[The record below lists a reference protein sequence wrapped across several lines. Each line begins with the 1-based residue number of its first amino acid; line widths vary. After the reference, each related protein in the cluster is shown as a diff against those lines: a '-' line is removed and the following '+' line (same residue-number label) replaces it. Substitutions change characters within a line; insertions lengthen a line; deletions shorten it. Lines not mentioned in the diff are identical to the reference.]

1 MKILCFGTFAE
12 VLLFCCRGYVP
23 GNKRKRNEI
32 VPQTKLVGELLNAV
46 DTAFGKNWTEG
57 DNSQQLTRK
66 LLRCEQHIP
75 DELKPAAAVV
85 SATDIAEYFKE
96 NLAPL
101 LEKPE
106 VAVLA
111 LRDVIRTD
119 AEMTDGAV
127 ATYFAVES
135 KQRLLGDYNVNLL
148 DFLSNAY
155 VYAIRGVDNKK
166 GKAGI
171 AEVNEAYVLSFSTQ
185 TNQIQLDTTSLVTT
199 SNAVRTLKPQRSLFD
214 MEVSNEFTP
223 PLNEWNLVLEVGGEC
238 PECGKLLSEEKSDK
252 SLPRYKVAVIDKS
265 KSSLTSSNRIAMCP
279 ECYDNYIFDTS
290 NDDVTHVSKL
300 KKDFVSSFRT
310 KDAMSENKVPLEIQ
324 IEEVLN
330 AIEMT
335 PEASLKRICDER
347 VYAVE
352 RKVTES
358 VVLMRKIR
366 ENALEYF
373 ECVET
378 LLKASDRA
386 RNQKFR
392 LFQSKVISCYEE
404 AKANETSQETIY
416 NHLVDWLFRQA
427 KHKHKT
433 ACEIIIAF
441 FVQLCDVF
449 EPEEVDYATPKQ
461 NNYFQ

>member
-12 VLLFCCRGYVP
+12 VLRVCCRGYIP
-23 GNKRKRNEI
+23 GNKPKRNEI
-32 VPQTKLVGELLNAV
+32 IPQTKLVGELLNAI
-46 DTAFGKNWTEG
+46 DTAFGKDWTEG
-57 DNSQQLTRK
+57 DNSRQLTKK
-66 LLRCEQHIP
+66 LLKCQQHIP
-75 DELKPAAAVV
+75 DELKPAAALV
-85 SATDIAEYFKE
+85 SATDIAAYFKE
-96 NLAPL
+96 NLIPL

-106 VAVLA
+106 VAILA

-127 ATYFAVES
+127 AIYFGVES
-135 KQRLLGDYNVNLL
+135 KQRLLDDYSVNLL

-155 VYAIRGVDNKK
+155 VYTIRGIDNKK
-166 GKAGI
+166 GKNSI
-171 AEVNEAYVLSFSTQ
+171 AEVNEAYVLSFATQ

-199 SNAVRTLKPQRSLFD
+199 SNAMRTLKAQRSLFE

-223 PLNEWNLVLEVGGEC
+223 PLYEWHLVLEVGGEC
-238 PECGKLLSEEKSDK
+238 PECGKLLSEEKGGK
-252 SLPRYKVAVIDKS
+252 SLPRYKIAVIDKS
-265 KSSLTSSNRIAMCP
+265 KPSFTSYNRIAMCP
-279 ECYDNYIFDTS
+279 ECYDKYIFDTS
-290 NDDVTHVSKL
+290 NDDIARVSKL

-347 VYAVE
+347 AYEVE
-352 RKVTES
+352 RKITES

-366 ENALEYF
+366 ADALEYF

-378 LLKASDRA
+378 LLKASNRA
-386 RNQKFR
+386 RSQKFR

-404 AKANETSQETIY
+404 AKAKETSQETIY

-427 KHKHKT
+427 KHKHKA

-449 EPEEVDYATPKQ
+449 EPEEVDYATPE
-461 NNYFQ
+461 

>member
-12 VLLFCCRGYVP
+12 VLRVCCRGYVP

-32 VPQTKLVGELLNAV
+32 VPQTKLVGELLNAI
-46 DTAFGKNWTEG
+46 DTAFGKDWTGG

-75 DELKPAAAVV
+75 DELKPAAAAVTT
-85 SATDIAEYFKE
+85 TDIAEYFRE
-96 NLAPL
+96 NILPL

-106 VAVLA
+106 IAVLA

-119 AEMTDGAV
+119 IGMTDSTV
-127 ATYFAVES
+127 ATYFGVES
-135 KQRLLGDYNVNLL
+135 KQNLLDDNSVNLL
-148 DFLSNAY
+148 NFLSNVFAY
-155 VYAIRGVDNKK
+155 VIRGVDNKK
-166 GKAGI
+166 GKDSI
-171 AEVNEAYVLSFSTQ
+171 AEVDESYVLSFVTQ
-185 TNQIQLDTTSLVTT
+185 TNQIQMDTASLVTT
-199 SNAVRTLKPQRSLFD
+199 STAVKTLKAQRSLFD

-223 PLNEWNLVLEVGGEC
+223 PLHEWNLVLEVGGEC
-238 PECGKLLSEEKSDK
+238 PECGKLLSEEKGGK
-252 SLPRYKVAVIDKS
+252 SLPRYKVTVIDQS
-265 KSSLTSSNRIAMCP
+265 RPNLTSSNRIAMCP
-279 ECYDNYIFDTS
+279 ECCDRYIFDTS
-290 NDDVTHVSKL
+290 DGDIARVSNL
-300 KKDFVSSFRT
+300 KKGFVSTFRS
-310 KDAMSENKVPLEIQ
+310 KDAMAENKVPIEIQ

-335 PEASLKRICDER
+335 PEASLTRICDER
-347 VYAVE
+347 AYEVE

-366 ENALEYF
+366 DDALEYF
-373 ECVET
+373 ECVEN

-386 RNQKFR
+386 RSQKFR

-404 AKANETSQETIY
+404 AKTNETSQETIY
-416 NHLVDWLFRQA
+416 NHLVDWLFKQA
-427 KHKHKT
+427 KHKHKA

-449 EPEEVDYATPKQ
+449 EPEAEEVGYATPK
-461 NNYFQ
+461 